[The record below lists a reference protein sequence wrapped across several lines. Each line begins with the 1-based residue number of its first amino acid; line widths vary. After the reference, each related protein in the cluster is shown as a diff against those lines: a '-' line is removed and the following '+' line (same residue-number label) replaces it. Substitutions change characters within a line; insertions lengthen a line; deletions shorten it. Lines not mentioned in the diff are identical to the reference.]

1 MQVSA
6 EARWFWPGEPPRGFE
21 KWFYNREKHP
31 CPFGGG
37 ELRLDTYLLD
47 RGQGEIGVKRRG
59 GRKGVEIKGLVALSK
74 ERLHSGPFEGPIE
87 IWTNWTSEALE
98 LPAESVI
105 GAEKRRWLRKFDT
118 SGTSPEE
125 IPLNALEQPIGKRPP
140 SGTGMQRR
148 TDAGEPSSGR
158 TNLVD
163 LWVRGFWEPREC

>member
-74 ERLHSGPFEGPIE
+74 ERLHSGPFEGPSKSGP
-87 IWTNWTSEALE
+87 TGR
-98 LPAESVI
+98 V
-105 GAEKRRWLRKFDT
+105 KRWNCLQNRSL
-118 SGTSPEE
+118 
-125 IPLNALEQPIGKRPP
+125 
-140 SGTGMQRR
+140 
-148 TDAGEPSSGR
+148 
-158 TNLVD
+158 
-163 LWVRGFWEPREC
+163 